1 MHVISWLRRRVEGR
15 KKAEKGATVVLVS
28 LLMVALLGMAAISI
42 DFAVASSDK
51 AQAQNAAD
59 AAALAIARECAV
71 QSTNCTAGAAQTEV
85 NWAISQNSP
94 GKTGSASP
102 APAFDNRQITVT
114 VEGARPSMFAQVFG
128 DPDLNVGAQATA
140 AWDQTPIRGTPNI
153 PMGIGYCDWKNR
165 KGTVGTPGSD
175 NWYKFETLT
184 NSGTPCTGVPRFPG
198 KTVKHPSGQMMWFT
212 SSVLPG
218 FNLLSCNFSPNLWD
232 VYKDILDTGIFE
244 VYAGCD
250 STFAKLKKGDVILM
264 PIYGIS
270 NWRMPWV
277 GIEFPN
283 SVAIIGFAPFK
294 ITDFRKN
301 GLFNIQTSS
310 NDCRFP
316 VLGSIL
322 FGLGNCTQIKGQFVR
337 TARPYEGWEYGNT
350 FHGEPSSD
358 LGAVKVTLTQ

>member
-1 MHVISWLRRRVEGR
+1 MNRLRQLANRR
-15 KKAEKGATVVLVS
+15 KTNEKGATVVLVS

-71 QSTNCTAGAAQTEV
+71 QSANCNASAAQTEV
-85 NWAISQNSP
+85 NWSISQNSP
-94 GKTGSASP
+94 GKSGSAAP
-102 APAFDNRQITVT
+102 APAFNNRQITVT

-140 AWDQTPIRGTPNI
+140 AWDHTPIRGTPNI
-153 PMGIGYCDWKNR
+153 PMGIGFCDWNNR
-165 KGTVGTPGSD
+165 KGTVGSPGSD
-175 NWYKFETLT
+175 NWYVFASLASTST
-184 NSGTPCTGVPRFPG
+184 TSCTGVPRFTG
-198 KTVKHPSGQMMWFT
+198 KTVKHQSGKMMWFT

-218 FNLLSCNFSPNLWD
+218 FNLLSCNFSPGLWD
-232 VYKDILDTGIFE
+232 VYKDILDTGLIE

-250 STFAKLKKGDVILM
+250 STFAQLSKGDVILM

-270 NWRMPWV
+270 NWTMPWV

-301 GLFNIQTSS
+301 SLFNIQVSS

-316 VLGSIL
+316 LLGSIL

-337 TARPYEGWEYGNT
+337 SARPYEGWEYGNT
-350 FHGEPSSD
+350 FHGEPSTD